1 MTQSSLITP
10 EIRGMLGKEDTFPG
24 VDSVEKG
31 IIRRY
36 CLAVGN
42 SNPLYVDEAY
52 ARKTRFGGIIA
63 PPTYVFDVSNNVA
76 AKVGK
81 DGRSLSRVSLPPP
94 VPRIARGGNE
104 YEWLLPVRPGD
115 VITTTRRIAEMT
127 EKQGRSGPL
136 VFVLSETR
144 YTNQK
149 GEKVAVNRETLIFMP
164 ETKKEAVAQSAQ
176 AFPPRNPEAYAAA
189 ESVSEATGKPLW
201 YNDARVG
208 DAVPALT
215 KKVSLVQMIQYAAS
229 TWSMY
234 LLHLDKEFAQAQGF
248 RDANVQGPLHG
259 VFLSQMLG
267 DWAGVSGDL
276 VKLAYNIR
284 VMCFPGDTLVCKG
297 KVTGKRQADGRNLVD
312 VDVWIEDPRGQVMT
326 PGKATVA
333 LPPRSAA

>member
-31 IIRRY
+31 LIRRY

-52 ARKTRFGGIIA
+52 AKKTRFGGIIA
-63 PPTYVFDVSNNVA
+63 PPTYVFDVSNNVV

-149 GEKVAVNRETLIFMP
+149 GEKIAVNRETLIFMP
-164 ETKKEAVAQSAQ
+164 EKKETAAPTGSG
-176 AFPPRNPEAYAAA
+176 FPPRNSEAYAAA
-189 ESVSEATGKPLW
+189 ESVSAARGAPLW
-201 YNDARVG
+201 YEDVRVG

-259 VFLSQMLG
+259 VFLSQMLT
-267 DWAGVSGDL
+267 DWIGVPGDL
-276 VKLAYNIR
+276 LKLGYNIR

-297 KVTGKRQADGRNLVD
+297 KVTGKRQADGRGLVD
-312 VDVWIEDPRGQVMT
+312 VDVWIEDTRGQVMT
-326 PGKATVA
+326 PGKTTVA
-333 LPPRSAA
+333 LPLRSTA